1 MKQYKVKVPIP
12 PKPLVDTSNTIVDGT
27 VDIEETSQSYF
38 EDEMLDDEHSS
49 TEMVPVSE
57 EDIQK

>member
-1 MKQYKVKVPIP
+1 MMKQYKFKVPIP
-12 PKPLVDTSNTIVDGT
+12 PKRLADTSNTIVDGT

-49 TEMVPVSE
+49 TEMVAVSE
-57 EDIQK
+57 EDI